1 MSDSKFYHLSKM
13 FELQEDIREL
23 AETNKLLKRI
33 KSKYDTKRGNK
44 RLVNKLTQAQ
54 ESLSILKDSL
64 EKSFDEGV
72 NKNE

>member
-54 ESLSILKDSL
+54 ESLNILKDSL